1 MGMADHHGR
10 HATFRRILAAIDGSS
25 ISRHALREAVLLAK
39 DQHACLR
46 IVQVVDLA
54 PLYEAEASG
63 IDVSV
68 AEQALL
74 REAESELAKAAD
86 VARHA
91 GVASETALLPIYGSG
106 IGEAIV
112 ADARGWPAD
121 LIALGTHGRHGIQR
135 MILGSVADSVARSS
149 PVPVLLVRGEA
160 RVGN

>member
-1 MGMADHHGR
+1 MFSGPRHGSCVQISLIRAELSMGMADHHGR

-74 REAESELAKAAD
+74 REAESE
-86 VARHA
+86 
-91 GVASETALLPIYGSG
+91 
-106 IGEAIV
+106 
-112 ADARGWPAD
+112 
-121 LIALGTHGRHGIQR
+121 
-135 MILGSVADSVARSS
+135 
-149 PVPVLLVRGEA
+149 
-160 RVGN
+160 